1 MVYLGPI
8 TRLTP
13 IIKSKPATGYE
24 PDRDIMVSK
33 QLPEHLP
40 PALERRRS
48 DRRNKRGD
56 TILDTRTGRDRRRP
70 RPRAK
75 IDIEV

>member
-13 IIKSKPATGYE
+13 ITKPKPATGYE
-24 PDRDIMVSK
+24 PDRDIVVGK

-40 PALERRRS
+40 PVVERRRG
-48 DRRNKRGD
+48 DRRKQRGD
-56 TILDTRTGRDRRRP
+56 AMLETRTGKDRRRT
-70 RPRAK
+70 RPRSK

>member
-13 IIKSKPATGYE
+13 ITKPKPATGYE
-24 PDRDIMVSK
+24 PDRDIVVSK

-40 PALERRRS
+40 PVVERRRG
-48 DRRNKRGD
+48 DRRKQREGAV
-56 TILDTRTGRDRRRP
+56 LDTRTGKDRRRAKP
-70 RPRAK
+70 RPN